1 MFNHSSK
8 KHQRLLSNTVM
19 EFDHLNTSVYLVTKP
34 NIENNLVKKQYTL
47 YNLKYR
53 LFQIIITD
61 H

>member
-19 EFDHLNTSVYLVTKP
+19 EFDHLNTSVYFVTKP

-47 YNLKYR
+47 Y
-53 LFQIIITD
+53 FII
-61 H
+61 